1 MEMGRLARSR
11 AARFGLAGW
20 IGIGAALAV
29 APATFALNPVTLTTP
44 YPAIDVAPGANV
56 ELTVEVETQ
65 DPGRVD
71 LSLDGVPADWTASLR
86 GGGFLVNSVQSNGSD
101 PTEVT
106 LDVTVPE
113 TATEGEQRITLKAL
127 SDGSTAS
134 LPIDIT
140 VTPNAAGEVTLET
153 DFPELRG
160 STDSSF
166 SFTLTLRNDTPDD
179 LTFGATASGPPG
191 WTVDAKVT
199 SQAQAASAIVE
210 AGSSTSIEVT
220 AEAPQDA
227 PADVYPITVQALSDG
242 STASLP
248 IDITVTPN
256 AAGEVSLT
264 TDFPELKGS
273 TDASFSF
280 TLTLRNDTPDDLTFG
295 VAASGPPGWTVDA
308 KVTSQAQA
316 ASAIVEA
323 GSSTSIEVTAEA
335 PQNAAADV
343 YPITV
348 EASSG
353 DTSAQAELS
362 VEITGSYDLTLTT
375 PDGRLSANAS
385 AGSQTDLSLVLRNDG
400 TAEVADVRLSASTP
414 TGWTVTFEPETVTV
428 PAQSKIQVTARLT
441 PSGNAIAGD
450 YVATFNAR
458 SDLADAEAQMRV
470 TIETSLLW
478 GVVGI
483 GLIGLVLA
491 GLWWTFRRYGRR

>member
-1 MEMGRLARSR
+1 MDMGRLARSR
-11 AARFGLAGW
+11 VARLGLAGW
-20 IGIGAALAV
+20 IGLAV
-29 APATFALNPVTLTTP
+29 ALAAAPVSLALNPVTLTTP
-44 YPAIDVAPGANV
+44 YPAIEVAPGAKV
-56 ELTVEVETQ
+56 SLTVWVETQ
-65 DPGRVD
+65 DAGRVD
-71 LSLDGVPADWTASLR
+71 LSLDGVSADWTVTLR
-86 GGGFLVNSVQSNGSD
+86 GGGFLVNGVHSNGD
-101 PTEVT
+101 EATEVT
-106 LDVTVPE
+106 LDVSVPE
-113 TATEGEQRITLKAL
+113 TAAEGVQR
-127 SDGSTAS
+127 
-134 LPIDIT
+134 
-140 VTPNAAGEVTLET
+140 
-153 DFPELRG
+153 
-160 STDSSF
+160 
-166 SFTLTLRNDTPDD
+166 
-179 LTFGATASGPPG
+179 
-191 WTVDAKVT
+191 
-199 SQAQAASAIVE
+199 
-210 AGSSTSIEVT
+210 
-220 AEAPQDA
+220 
-227 PADVYPITVQALSDG
+227 ITVQALSDG

-295 VAASGPPGWTVDA
+295 VAASGPPGWTLDA

-335 PQNAAADV
+335 PQNAAANV

-362 VEITGSYDLTLTT
+362 VEITGSYDLSLTT

-428 PAQSKIQVTARLT
+428 PAQDEVQVTARLT

>member
-44 YPAIDVAPGANV
+44 YPAIEVAPGANV

-71 LSLDGVPADWTASLR
+71 LSLDGVPAGWTASLR
-86 GGGFLVNSVQSNGSD
+86 GGGFLVNGVQSNGSD

-106 LDVTVPE
+106 LHVTVPE
-113 TATEGEQRITLKAL
+113 TATQGEHRITLEAL

-227 PADVYPITVQALSDG
+227 PADVYPITVQA
-242 STASLP
+242 T
-248 IDITVTPN
+248 
-256 AAGEVSLT
+256 
-264 TDFPELKGS
+264 
-273 TDASFSF
+273 
-280 TLTLRNDTPDDLTFG
+280 
-295 VAASGPPGWTVDA
+295 SGDQ
-308 KVTSQAQA
+308 S
-316 ASAIVEA
+316 
-323 GSSTSIEVTAEA
+323 AEA
-335 PQNAAADV
+335 Q
-343 YPITV
+343 
-348 EASSG
+348 
-353 DTSAQAELS
+353 LS

-385 AGSQTDLSLVLRNDG
+385 AGSQTDLSFVLQNGG
-400 TAEVADVRLSASTP
+400 TADVPDVTLSASTP
-414 TGWTVTFEPETVTV
+414 TGWTVAFEPETPVTV
-428 PAQSKIQVTARLT
+428 PAGGQTQVTAHLT
-441 PSGNAIAGD
+441 PSGSAIAGD

-470 TIETSLLW
+470 TIETSLVW
-478 GVVGI
+478 GIVGV
-483 GLIGLVLA
+483 GLIALVLA

>member
-1 MEMGRLARSR
+1 VARL
-11 AARFGLAGW
+11 GLAGW
-20 IGIGAALAV
+20 IGLAV
-29 APATFALNPVTLTTP
+29 ALAAAPVSLALNPVTLTTP
-44 YPAIDVAPGANV
+44 YPAIEVAPGAKV
-56 ELTVEVETQ
+56 SLTVWVETQ
-65 DPGRVD
+65 DAGRVD
-71 LSLDGVPADWTASLR
+71 LSLDGVSADWTVTLR
-86 GGGFLVNSVQSNGSD
+86 GGGFLVNGVHSNGD
-101 PTEVT
+101 EATEVT
-106 LDVTVPE
+106 LDVSVPE
-113 TATEGEQRITLKAL
+113 TAAEGVQR
-127 SDGSTAS
+127 
-134 LPIDIT
+134 
-140 VTPNAAGEVTLET
+140 
-153 DFPELRG
+153 
-160 STDSSF
+160 
-166 SFTLTLRNDTPDD
+166 
-179 LTFGATASGPPG
+179 
-191 WTVDAKVT
+191 
-199 SQAQAASAIVE
+199 
-210 AGSSTSIEVT
+210 
-220 AEAPQDA
+220 
-227 PADVYPITVQALSDG
+227 ITVQALSDG

-295 VAASGPPGWTVDA
+295 VAASGPPGWTLDA

-335 PQNAAADV
+335 PQNAAANV

-362 VEITGSYDLTLTT
+362 VEITGSYDLSLTT

-428 PAQSKIQVTARLT
+428 PAQDEVQVTARLT

>member
-1 MEMGRLARSR
+1 VS
-11 AARFGLAGW
+11 
-20 IGIGAALAV
+20 
-29 APATFALNPVTLTTP
+29 
-44 YPAIDVAPGANV
+44 
-56 ELTVEVETQ
+56 LTVSVETQ
-65 DPGRVD
+65 DAGRVD
-71 LSLDGVPADWTASLR
+71 LSLDGVPADWTVTLR
-86 GGGFLVNSVQSNGSD
+86 GGGFLVNGVHSNGD
-101 PTEVT
+101 EATEVT
-106 LDVTVPE
+106 LDVSVPE
-113 TATEGEQRITLKAL
+113 TATDGVQRIT
-127 SDGSTAS
+127 
-134 LPIDIT
+134 
-140 VTPNAAGEVTLET
+140 
-153 DFPELRG
+153 
-160 STDSSF
+160 
-166 SFTLTLRNDTPDD
+166 
-179 LTFGATASGPPG
+179 
-191 WTVDAKVT
+191 
-199 SQAQAASAIVE
+199 VE
-210 AGSSTSIEVT
+210 
-220 AEAPQDA
+220 
-227 PADVYPITVQALSDG
+227 ALSDG

-295 VAASGPPGWTVDA
+295 VAANGPPGWTVDA

-348 EASSG
+348 EASGG

-385 AGSQTDLSLVLRNDG
+385 AGSQTDLSLVLQNDG
-400 TAEVADVRLSASTP
+400 TAEVADVSLSASTP

-428 PAQSKIQVTARLT
+428 PPQGEVQVTARLT